1 MFSDL
6 VISHDKKTNR
16 FIGGGYTLNSSFLN
30 AGIPPM
36 VSQSGGNGLK
46 TKSRSRSRSRSPSSD
61 IDDTMTVS
69 SLFERSNAS
78 SGAVVIPAGLFMI
91 HPDAAGNDANKN
103 KDTILTKRI
112 ERFLHDGDS
121 GDSGD
126 SGDNDMPGDE
136 PRVVPS
142 DLYERLFSMLSP
154 SQSDAKQYWHPKAV
168 TRSNNGKHNKVGRA
182 TRRVSN
188 NAHDK

>member
-6 VISHDKKTNR
+6 LITRDKKTNT

-30 AGIPPM
+30 AGIPPLL
-36 VSQSGGNGLK
+36 SQSGGNCLK
-46 TKSRSRSRSRSPSSD
+46 TKSRSRSRSRSMSPSSD

-78 SGAVVIPAGLFMI
+78 SGSVVIPAGLFMI
-91 HPDAAGNDANKN
+91 HPDAAINDTNKN
-103 KDTILTKRI
+103 KDTLLTKNI
-112 ERFLHDGDS
+112 ERFLHNGDNGDNGDS
-121 GDSGD
+121 
-126 SGDNDMPGDE
+126 DNEALSGDE

-168 TRSNNGKHNKVGRA
+168 TRSNNGKRNRGGRA
-182 TRRVSN
+182 TRRVADN
-188 NAHDK
+188 K